1 MNIVIFNEVSFMKK
15 TKRSVLDIY
24 LALIA
29 GGLFVACLHVPNAPS
44 DEPKITS
51 VEILV
56 KQFNETRESPLKIN
70 SDEDAELI
78 ALVNPSKFKD
88 DVKYYWYKGDD
99 MLGEGMTYAIT
110 TDDMASSKK
119 SKKKIPDMVVIE
131 DREKNHLETKFQV
144 IINVPPQISAK
155 TQPADGDTLYG
166 NTHTPFLFSWQ
177 SSDRDESGLLSHTLE
192 IDGTRYNVGELQQI
206 YQSGFTEGRHSYRIL
221 VEDSLGDKDSIPER
235 EFFVVDTVGA
245 P

>member
-1 MNIVIFNEVSFMKK
+1 MKK
-15 TKRSVLDIY
+15 TKRSVLDIC

-56 KQFNETRESPLKIN
+56 KQFDETRESPLKIN

-88 DVKYYWYKGDD
+88 DVKYYWYK
-99 MLGEGMTYAIT
+99 A
-110 TDDMASSKK
+110 DDMASSKK

>member
-1 MNIVIFNEVSFMKK
+1 MKK
-15 TKRSVLDIY
+15 TKRSVLDIC

-56 KQFNETRESPLKIN
+56 KQFGETRESPLKIN

-119 SKKKIPDMVVIE
+119 KIPDKEVIE
-131 DREKNHLETKFQV
+131 NHEKNHIETKPQV
-144 IINVPPQISAK
+144 IIKVQPQIGAK
-155 TQPADGDTLYG
+155 T
-166 NTHTPFLFSWQ
+166 
-177 SSDRDESGLLSHTLE
+177 
-192 IDGTRYNVGELQQI
+192 
-206 YQSGFTEGRHSYRIL
+206 
-221 VEDSLGDKDSIPER
+221 
-235 EFFVVDTVGA
+235 
-245 P
+245 